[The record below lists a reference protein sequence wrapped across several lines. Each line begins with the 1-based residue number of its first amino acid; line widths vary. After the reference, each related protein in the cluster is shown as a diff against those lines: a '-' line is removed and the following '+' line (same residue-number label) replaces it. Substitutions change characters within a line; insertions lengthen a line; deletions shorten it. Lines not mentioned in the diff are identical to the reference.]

1 MVFGPLDG
9 VLHDCARLHYKRPV
23 ARLRQQQFAR
33 GLVKRTARQPVGVG
47 KPLGQFAH
55 VIGSGVQGLHQAIRR
70 YAPDRGVPFER
81 FAEPRIRGAI
91 MDELRD
97 RDPLTRRQ
105 RQGVR
110 QVLTAMSEHVATH
123 GNLPSHHD
131 IAVRTQL
138 SEGDV
143 DSLLGMGAAS
153 VNLEEEFAEGLR
165 YMDVIADTETLSP
178 AEAADQSL
186 SMEALRCA
194 IRQLPERDQQLLYF
208 RHHEQLGVKE
218 IALAFDVTPGRVS
231 QMYNEIVMRLR
242 VLMKTNA

>member
-1 MVFGPLDG
+1 MKSYYSADLAGSD
-9 VLHDCARLHYKRPV
+9 V
-23 ARLRQQQFAR
+23 ARENQCKKNMEMLQLAKNNADKL
-33 GLVKRTARQPVGVG
+33 GLPDKIKKDEAYTNFRWNIKGQKANEFRYSKSFEVLWEFV
-47 KPLGQFAH
+47 PLLTTNRPTINFRA
-55 VIGSGVQGLHQAIRR
+55 
-70 YAPDRGVPFER
+70 
-81 FAEPRIRGAI
+81 
-91 MDELRD
+91 